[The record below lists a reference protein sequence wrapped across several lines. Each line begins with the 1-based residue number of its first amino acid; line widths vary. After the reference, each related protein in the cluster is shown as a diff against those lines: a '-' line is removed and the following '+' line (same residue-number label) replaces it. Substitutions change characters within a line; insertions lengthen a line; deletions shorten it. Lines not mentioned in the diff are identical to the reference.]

1 MKCFLHIGTEKTGS
15 TLIQDWLHIN
25 RNALLNNRIFLPTKM
40 GGNNHYLLPAFFQS
54 NSDNWNKN
62 IIRAFARKNAV
73 EELDDRLWKDKFITL
88 ASKEIELNQQ
98 HCDVAIIT
106 SEHFHR
112 RIKSAFDI
120 NAVKY
125 LLQNIFDEVY
135 VVCYF
140 REQFELALSLYS
152 TALRGGS
159 KATIQEFTRNVVPT
173 NDYYNYFEIANNYA
187 TAFGKENCIFRIYD
201 RENFIG
207 NDIRKDFMKAINKT
221 ISFDNVVKAAKKIG
235 IHDFIMSLPGGYNYN
250 VKERGV
256 MISQGQRQLISFL
269 RAYLKNPSIL
279 ILDEAT
285 SSIDS
290 NSEELIQSAILK
302 ITENKTSIIIA
313 HRLSTIL
320 NSDRILVMDSGKLV
334 EYGSHLE
341 LINKK
346 KGYYKNLYEI
356 QFKSSEIKPVQL
368 QS

>member
-88 ASKEIELNQQ
+88 ASKEIELNQEY
-98 HCDVAIIT
+98 CDVAIIT

-221 ISFDNVVKAAKKIG
+221 ISFDEFEWSKSSSNESLFALQAVAFRVINEKLEFFNNDQTIKNEENIAARNQVLENDIFKQGKIG
-235 IHDFIMSLPGGYNYN
+235 CGGSQSIRELFKDSNQKFFEEFFPNQAHFN
-250 VKERGV
+250 VKETKRPELV
-256 MISQGQRQLISFL
+256 LIS
-269 RAYLKNPSIL
+269 SC
-279 ILDEAT
+279 
-285 SSIDS
+285 
-290 NSEELIQSAILK
+290 
-302 ITENKTSIIIA
+302 ENT
-313 HRLSTIL
+313 
-320 NSDRILVMDSGKLV
+320 V
-334 EYGSHLE
+334 EKALE
-341 LINKK
+341 LSEDLRSI
-346 KGYYKNLYEI
+346 KNFHAVGDGVDGLG
-356 QFKSSEIKPVQL
+356 
-368 QS
+368 